1 MARAKPRKI
10 PVGKLRRPICVF
22 TDGSCKPCGDNLS
35 GIEAGYGAVM
45 YDPEDGAL
53 ETIGGYLQEPLLD
66 LLTDG
71 GVKKQIVGQAELVPC
86 LAAKVAWRKR
96 MRNRLVMY
104 YIDNEAA
111 KFSLIKGT
119 SPTRDSA
126 WLVNEFWKR
135 EAAQESYSWFERVPS
150 ASNCADDPS
159 RGEWKVRLRGKKA
172 TRVSL
177 PARFES
183 SLVERWVSLSRT

>member
-1 MARAKPRKI
+1 MH
-10 PVGKLRRPICVF
+10 
-22 TDGSCKPCGDNLS
+22 
-35 GIEAGYGAVM
+35 
-45 YDPEDGAL
+45 
-53 ETIGGYLQEPLLD
+53 
-66 LLTDG
+66 
-71 GVKKQIVGQAELVPC
+71 
-86 LAAKVAWRKR
+86 
-96 MRNRLVMY
+96 

-111 KFSLIKGT
+111 KLSLIKGT

-135 EAAQESYSWFERVPS
+135 EAAQESYSWFERVSS

-159 RGEWKVRLRGKKA
+159 RGEWRVRLRGKEA

-177 PARFES
+177 PAKFES